1 MNYVNTFSFPFS
13 AEKEFDGETQKH
25 KSKNVPF
32 TESDSFAAYIITCC
46 TV

>member
-13 AEKEFDGETQKH
+13 AEKETQKH